1 MRIALIS
8 DIHGNLISLEEVL
21 ADIAQVGVDQIIFL
35 GDLVTFGAQ
44 PREAVERIQALGCSC
59 VLGNHDDFVLERS
72 RVPHLSWVS
81 EWFAAQLSADQLA
94 FLRTFQPTIRIPLDD
109 AGHTLLCC
117 HGSPRSYNEF
127 LLATTPPEVL
137 DEIIAQQIA
146 PHPNPP
152 PVEGREPD
160 SLSLEGEG
168 WGEGEISEVLVAIA
182 CGHTHVPLIRR
193 HNDLIIMNVGS
204 VGLPFEE
211 LPFKGYPVMMPWA
224 EYGIVEWQDGRLTTE
239 LRRLPVDVEKIK
251 QTYRASGMPDTDYF
265 LERWSAWRGV

>member
-81 EWFAAQLSADQLA
+81 EWFAAQLTADHLT

-137 DEIIAQQIA
+137 NEILDEKTSE
-146 PHPNPP
+146 
-152 PVEGREPD
+152 VSET
-160 SLSLEGEG
+160 
-168 WGEGEISEVLVAIA
+168 SEVLVAIA

-193 HNDLIIMNVGS
+193 HHDLIIMNVGS
-204 VGLPFEE
+204 VGLPVEE